1 MHGSR
6 LKLPRKSMEPMVLA
20 LESAHRNTVRAMQ
33 QFIHEEGWADDAIL
47 QRYWQEINR
56 ALGNDEG
63 VLTLD
68 GGDFPKQGPE
78 SVGANWLYDGELGK
92 RASCRASVF
101 LGYVSPQGY
110 T

>member
-1 MHGSR
+1 MD
-6 LKLPRKSMEPMVLA
+6 
-20 LESAHRNTVRAMQ
+20 TT
-33 QFIHEEGWADDAIL
+33 L
-47 QRYWQEINR
+47 QRHWPEIDR
-56 ALGNDEG
+56 ALGDDEG

-68 GGDFPKQGPE
+68 GSDFPKQGPE